1 MAQNLIG
8 KLRNG
13 FYKTLAT
20 ASLLGSLNCPMPI
33 EPIQRLSQITQLQNY
48 IDISYRANLENV
60 SQATRKTMYNGNLV
74 ETKMIS
80 VPSYPETLT
89 NKPKG
94 DYCFI
99 LEAPGVTPDT
109 SCVVVPN
116 YQSETPDLNQL
127 NLNLNERDSL
137 VVNLKRPTDKN
148 LEDNPVRYLSATSS
162 DGKTTPSIGN
172 FPNDSVLKIKAVGT
186 PGSYQVELSREGS
199 LEKILLQGQIMQL
212 PSEQIAFRMRING
225 NDDIYV
231 GDLINGNSLAN
242 IRRLTTDPAQDLHPS
257 WSPDGEYLAWTTN
270 RDGLNSIYI
279 MKKDGTNT
287 RKLTPTINTSFL
299 HPSWSPD
306 GTQISFVFIDRNLLT
321 NGIAKI
327 NVNGTDLVKL
337 IENPGIGTAP
347 EGTEW
352 SHIGRIFYND
362 IIENNSEI
370 FSIRPDG
377 TDRRRLTNTNYNE
390 ALPDVSPLGDRV
402 AFVSS
407 QFGGEFSGFEVMSM
421 AIDGTDVRRITNTNA
436 MEADP
441 KYSND
446 GKLLIYS
453 RYNSVSEI
461 FQFHLANPDGSGEIL
476 LPTTG
481 SVRYPA
487 WRPKQP

>member
-172 FPNDSVLKIKAVGT
+172 FPNDSVLKIKATGT
-186 PGSYQVELSREGS
+186 PGNYQVELAREGS
-199 LEKILLQGQIMQL
+199 LEKILLQGQIIQL
-212 PSEQIAFRMRING
+212 PQAQNQILHWSNRPVPEGGYNE
-225 NDDIYV
+225 DIYS
-231 GDLINGNSLAN
+231 GDLIKTIAGKDTLVN
-242 IRRLTTDPAQDLHPS
+242 IKRLTTNPGKDLEPA
-257 WSPDGEYLAWTTN
+257 WSPDGKEILFTSHRTGGTAVWRMNADGSNQRDISSNIVERARQADWCSNGKIVVAYRNNGDSEVGIGIIDPDGTSFTSIYSEPISGQIPAWPKWNFDCSEIAFEKFINSNYEIFTVNANGSNLRNITN
-270 RDGLNSIYI
+270 NPAGDLFPFFSSNQSEMLFRSDRAGTPDIYI
-279 MKKDGTNT
+279 MN
-287 RKLTPTINTSFL
+287 
-299 HPSWSPD
+299 
-306 GTQISFVFIDRNLLT
+306 
-321 NGIAKI
+321 
-327 NVNGTDLVKL
+327 
-337 IENPGIGTAP
+337 
-347 EGTEW
+347 
-352 SHIGRIFYND
+352 
-362 IIENNSEI
+362 
-370 FSIRPDG
+370 
-377 TDRRRLTNTNYNE
+377 
-390 ALPDVSPLGDRV
+390 
-402 AFVSS
+402 
-407 QFGGEFSGFEVMSM
+407 
-421 AIDGTDVRRITNTNA
+421 IDGSNVRRITSDLGVET
-436 MEADP
+436 
-441 KYSND
+441 
-446 GKLLIYS
+446 
-453 RYNSVSEI
+453 
-461 FQFHLANPDGSGEIL
+461 
-476 LPTTG
+476 
-481 SVRYPA
+481 
-487 WRPKQP
+487 